1 MRVTNTVVLCR
12 RRPPLPQLLMAPPT
26 LRHQLSNARYPQR
39 HSSHGIGPSRCVFSP
54 GFVLLCSRA
63 APLLLVPHFAQL
75 RNISVDSPRVEDVVD
90 IAQSHCFFAVHSKL
104 FDSLMGTIEQ
114 CANSPDFY
122 MSKLPFLRLVNPDA
136 HSKLTEAFKVW
147 LDTTPRDRFLK
158 DDGKRFEAYDAVSK
172 YSHLT
177 SSMSFLD
184 SSMKAQLNEKMQH
197 DRETCSDLAKLLP
210 PHQIEMLLPT
220 SCPALSQ
227 MSAKRAAVAARFF
240 DAFQGDAVIM
250 LPIPII
256 AFEALFFYENKI
268 VLLPHN
274 HPSYSAEQQ
283 ADARTVY
290 GMSKCSRE
298 QYATACQRMK
308 ELHMRSDRVNPISRD
323 SIFEKTLS
331 TGVLDPLHS
340 PLDTIVKLLALEDL
354 PGTLFKES
362 SDNPLEWSVYNLYLK
377 FFAPI
382 AHELFRG
389 GVLVE
394 LDVGDM

>member
-1 MRVTNTVVLCR
+1 M
-12 RRPPLPQLLMAPPT
+12 
-26 LRHQLSNARYPQR
+26 S
-39 HSSHGIGPSRCVFSP
+39 
-54 GFVLLCSRA
+54 
-63 APLLLVPHFAQL
+63 
-75 RNISVDSPRVEDVVD
+75 
-90 IAQSHCFFAVHSKL
+90 
-104 FDSLMGTIEQ
+104 TIEQ

-122 MSKLPFLRLVNPDA
+122 MSNLPFLRLVNPDA

-172 YSHLT
+172 YSYLT

-184 SSMKAQLNEKMQH
+184 SSMKAQLNDKMQH
-197 DRETCSDLAKLLP
+197 NRETCSDLAKLLS
-210 PHQIEMLLPT
+210 PHHIEMLLPT

-240 DAFQGDAVIM
+240 DALQGDAVLM
-250 LPIPII
+250 LPISII
-256 AFEALFFYENKI
+256 TFEALFFYENKI
-268 VLLPHN
+268 VLLPHD
-274 HPSYSAEQQ
+274 HWSYTAEQQ

-290 GMSKCSRE
+290 GMRKCSRE
-298 QYATACQRMK
+298 QYASACQRMK

-323 SIFEKTLS
+323 PIFEKTLS
-331 TGVLDPLHS
+331 KGVLDLLHS

-362 SDNPLEWSVYNLYLK
+362 CDNPLEWSVYNLYLK